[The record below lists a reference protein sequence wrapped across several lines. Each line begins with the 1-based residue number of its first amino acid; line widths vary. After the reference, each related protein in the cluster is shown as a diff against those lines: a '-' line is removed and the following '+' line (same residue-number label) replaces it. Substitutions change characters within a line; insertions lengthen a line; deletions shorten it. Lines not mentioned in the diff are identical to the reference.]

1 MSIFIQFGQKII
13 GRFTLFSKRLRN
25 RIPEGLVDFT
35 QRRII
40 PYLAITLVFA
50 FTLLANV
57 AKDAETA
64 NIYRPSAELM
74 DLSPAEVAQVVS
86 EIGPYT
92 AAGVIEQDPVTVALA
107 MQDSS
112 FLDKPVLTVTN
123 VTAAPQPTP
132 SAPAKRT
139 ATITYTVVAGDTLSS
154 IGWRYGLKIA
164 TIKAANNLTSDLV
177 RPGQQLKLPPQDLS
191 PAQLANLQKKKVAG
205 ATVRTAPGSKN
216 NAYPYGWCTYYVATR
231 RYVPGGWGN
240 ARSWLASA
248 RRSGYAT
255 GSEPAVGAIVVLNES
270 WMGHVAYVEAVS
282 GGRITISEMNY
293 TGWGIV
299 DRRTLP
305 AHGGLIMGYIY

>member
-57 AKDAETA
+57 AKAAETA